1 MSIKIPINAE
11 LDKAGLQ
18 QIEAAF
24 NQLGKTAEQA
34 GRIKFA
40 PISKVS
46 VDEAVRM
53 RKEFETMIRLS
64 PGLKKALEA
73 GGQSGKNFDQVEWNK
88 VWKDPRQRAA
98 HAQTMVAYLNPEH
111 IDTVLP
117 SSPTP
122 SGAGDGGRKPPPAW
136 QRAVTGGAAGMA
148 GGIASQIGGPVGAMA
163 SGALAG
169 GLAGGLPGA
178 VIGGVTGAITGLI
191 SAIGEARQVA
201 INLDTLKRNLGDVN
215 VSFNDL
221 KGVTRGLSTQFAL
234 SDDESVRLTQQY
246 SRTANADGKDPQ
258 ELARQVGTGVGFSR
272 SFGLDPSVGVDFFA
286 RMQGIGVTRGA
297 DDQKRLALMIGE
309 SVAKA
314 GDLPKMADVMAG
326 LSRYLE
332 GNARSLNN
340 AGAAG
345 WLSHFAGLEQSGI
358 AGMNPDNAAN
368 IISQI
373 DNTIRQG
380 GTSEAAKNFMSASLQ
395 RSQGLTPLQAATQLE
410 GGAFATGAS
419 TFGPN
424 SVAAKYYAKF
434 GGGTNSFGN
443 WSSGES
449 NISILQRQLM
459 NEYRGQSPDLM
470 ADAFANTFGTSRT
483 QAMAWMASD
492 PAQTDAMA
500 KRMDR
505 LGVKMKD
512 VNATGINAISQI
524 EANGSLSE
532 AEKDKRTLETASKN
546 QEDTE
551 GAAARKAQLDG
562 ANAMKRLADEG
573 LPIMTAIQS
582 AVFRIAGMDKVT
594 DSAKDA
600 DEAEVKA
607 RHSEAVAQI
616 RPLTDEMNA
625 AKKAY
630 DEITPTP
637 QQLGLVKMTPEQ
649 TKAKERY
656 EAARQRE
663 SDAWAEEK
671 DRWNADK
678 AAAGDRLKYTT
689 EAEQIKAQQRKNL
702 GLDEDAG
709 AGGTASTSS
718 APVADGGGTSVADLA
733 QMTPQEQ
740 QDMQEQEA
748 YAALGSGQGGAQGSV
763 GGGVKTK
770 NGSLTAEQLSK
781 ANAADQRLGL
791 PPGTTAALILKESS
805 GNLNAKSRVGARG
818 AFQIMPDNVAHYSK
832 EAGRQLDPHNF
843 DDGLY
848 MYERLMQERKA
859 KTGGDPTKMLR
870 TYHGGYDESQWGA
883 ENRAYVPKIEQ
894 IRRELAQQQQKQQMA
909 FQHSMVVDINLGEG
923 KERLETAD
931 ISTRYTPP
939 SASGAN

>member
-98 HAQTMVAYLNPEH
+98 HAQTMVAYLNPEQ

-117 SSPTP
+117 ASPTP
-122 SGAGDGGRKPPPAW
+122 SGAGNGGRKPPPAW

-178 VIGGVTGAITGLI
+178 VIGGVTGALTGLI

-314 GDLPKMADVMAG
+314 GDLPKMADVMTG

-373 DNTIRQG
+373 DNAIRQG

-395 RSQGLTPLQAATQLE
+395 RSQGLTPIQAAMQLE

-419 TFGPN
+419 TFGPD
-424 SVAAKYYAKF
+424 SVAARYYSKF
-434 GGGTNSFGN
+434 GGGTSSFGN

-449 NISILQRQLM
+449 NIAILQRQLM
-459 NEYRGQSPDLM
+459 AEYRGKSPDLM

-492 PAQTDAMA
+492 PTQTDAMA

-532 AEKDKRTLETASKN
+532 AEKDRQTKELASKN

-551 GAAARKAQLDG
+551 GAAARQAQLDG

-582 AVFRIAGMDKVT
+582 AVFRIAGMDKIT
-594 DSAKDA
+594 DGAKAA
-600 DEAEVKA
+600 DEAEVQA
-607 RHSEAVAQI
+607 RHQKAMDDMEPLNKEFFAAQ
-616 RPLTDEMNA
+616 
-625 AKKAY
+625 KAY
-630 DEITPTP
+630 EDITPSGKRVQHALTGKGFSDD
-637 QQLGLVKMTPEQ
+637 QQM
-649 TKAKERY
+649 AYDRMM
-656 EAARQRE
+656 AARQ
-663 SDAWAEEK
+663 DLDTATAEEM
-671 DRWNADK
+671 DRWKTDK

-702 GLDEDAG
+702 GLDTDAG

-718 APVADGGGTSVADLA
+718 GTVAGGMGASVADLA

-748 YAALGSGQGGAQGSV
+748 YAALGGGQGST
-763 GGGVKTK
+763 GGGVKTR
-770 NGSLTAEQLSK
+770 NGSLTADQLNK

-818 AFQIMPDNVAHYSK
+818 AFQIMPDNVAHYSAQ
-832 EAGRQLDPHNF
+832 AGRQLDPHNF

-923 KERLETAD
+923 RERLETAD